1 MDDCVMERDMRT
13 DSDAHLYLFNLH
25 RCNLFLFRLFASFPC
40 IISFATSIFRRLAFL
55 LTRLNSVA
63 LTIVHRME
71 YLSAPLLL
79 QIYHESLVK
88 ETHCLEARLLNLCWV
103 IQTYENVLA
112 RARFFLKSQ
121 QPQNDLEP
129 QHYVHQLKN
138 MYLKMKHQND
148 FLSGRLASAKQ
159 KKAKSSS
166 LTEAEVKA
174 TIIQYNCLYDELKKI
189 EELSHAVKE
198 ARKAAEEARRIRRER
213 SRKAS
218 RVVSCNPENPNVCRQ
233 IN

>member
-1 MDDCVMERDMRT
+1 MD
-13 DSDAHLYLFNLH
+13 
-25 RCNLFLFRLFASFPC
+25 
-40 IISFATSIFRRLAFL
+40 
-55 LTRLNSVA
+55 
-63 LTIVHRME
+63 

-129 QHYVHQLKN
+129 QHYVHQLKS
-138 MYLKMKHQND
+138 MYVKMKHQND
-148 FLSGRLASAKQ
+148 FLSGRLTQANK
-159 KKAKSSS
+159 KKAKSSG
-166 LTEAEVKA
+166 LNEAEVKA
-174 TIIQYNCLYDELKKI
+174 TINQYNCLYDELKRI
-189 EELSHAVKE
+189 EELSQAVKE